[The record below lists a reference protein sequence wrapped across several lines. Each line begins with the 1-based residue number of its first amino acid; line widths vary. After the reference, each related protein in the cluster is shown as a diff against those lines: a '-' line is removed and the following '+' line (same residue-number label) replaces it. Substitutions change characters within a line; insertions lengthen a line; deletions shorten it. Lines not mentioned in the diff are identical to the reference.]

1 MPLTYLKSLG
11 IADGTIVNADISSSA
26 AIAQSKITGSFGK
39 VLQVVQGTLTGQAST
54 TSGTFGAVSLS
65 ATITPS
71 STSNKI
77 LILGT
82 INGANASTANKT
94 GFVTVYKSVAGG
106 SFSNIAP
113 AGSGLYASFGG
124 NYDAG
129 DNNTANITF
138 TYLDS
143 PSSTSS
149 LEYKVYIAVE
159 TVGTFNINVGGQIG
173 RAHV

>member
-1 MPLTYLKSLG
+1 MPLTRINNLG
-11 IADGTIVNADISSSA
+11 ITDGTITAVDLA
-26 AIAQSKITGSFGK
+26 TGVGGK
-39 VLQVVQGTLTGQAST
+39 VLQVVQGTLTGSAST

-113 AGSGLYASFGG
+113 AGSNLYASFGG

-149 LEYKVYIAVE
+149 LEYKIYIAVE
-159 TVGTFNINVGGQIG
+159 TVGTFTINIGGQQSFIQLLEIKG
-173 RAHV
+173 